1 MRIGELSRETGVPVE
16 TIRYYEKERLLEP
29 PMRLQNNY
37 RSYGDRHL
45 ARLRFIAHCRKLD
58 MSLEKIREILNYDSS
73 KPEEAGHIHELL
85 HRQIEAVDARIR
97 ALTELQTKL
106 YELEHSCHGH
116 TQGHQCGIIQELSA
130 PEAGR
135 KPDAGSIKLAHG

>member
-58 MSLEKIREILNYDSS
+58 MSLEGIREILNYDSS

>member
-45 ARLRFIAHCRKLD
+45 ARLRFIAYCRKLD
-58 MSLEKIREILNYDSS
+58 MSLEEIREILNYDSS

>member
-16 TIRYYEKERLLEP
+16 TIRYYEKEGLLEP

-58 MSLEKIREILNYDSS
+58 MSLEVIREILNYDSS

>member
-45 ARLRFIAHCRKLD
+45 ARLRVIAHCRKLD
-58 MSLEKIREILNYDSS
+58 MSLEEIREILNYDSS

>member
-58 MSLEKIREILNYDSS
+58 MSLEDFREILNYDSS

>member
-45 ARLRFIAHCRKLD
+45 ARLRFIAHCRNLD
-58 MSLEKIREILNYDSS
+58 MSLEEIREILNYDSS

>member
-58 MSLEKIREILNYDSS
+58 MSLAEIREILNYDSS
-73 KPEEAGHIHELL
+73 KPEEAGHFHELL

>member
-45 ARLRFIAHCRKLD
+45 ARLRFIAHCRKLY
-58 MSLEKIREILNYDSS
+58 MSLEEIREILNYDSS

>member
-16 TIRYYEKERLLEP
+16 TIRYYEKEGLLEP

-45 ARLRFIAHCRKLD
+45 ARLRFIAHFRKLE
-58 MSLEKIREILNYDSS
+58 MSLEEIREILNYDSS

>member
-58 MSLEKIREILNYDSS
+58 MSPEEIREILNYDSS

>member
-1 MRIGELSRETGVPVE
+1 
-16 TIRYYEKERLLEP
+16 
-29 PMRLQNNY
+29 
-37 RSYGDRHL
+37 
-45 ARLRFIAHCRKLD
+45 
-58 MSLEKIREILNYDSS
+58 MSLEEIREILNYDSS

>member
-16 TIRYYEKERLLEP
+16 TIRYYEKEGLLEP

-45 ARLRFIAHCRKLD
+45 ARLRFIVHCRKLD
-58 MSLEKIREILNYDSS
+58 MSLEEIREILNYDSS

>member
-16 TIRYYEKERLLEP
+16 TIRYYEKEGLLEP

-45 ARLRFIAHCRKLD
+45 ARLRFIAHCRKLA
-58 MSLEKIREILNYDSS
+58 MSLEEIREILNYDSS

>member
-16 TIRYYEKERLLEP
+16 TIRYYEKEGLLEP

-45 ARLRFIAHCRKLD
+45 ARLHFIAHCRKLD
-58 MSLEKIREILNYDSS
+58 MSLEEIREILNYDSS

>member
-16 TIRYYEKERLLEP
+16 TIRYYEKEGLLEP

-45 ARLRFIAHCRKLD
+45 ARLRFISHCRKLD
-58 MSLEKIREILNYDSS
+58 MSLEEIREILNYDSS

>member
-16 TIRYYEKERLLEP
+16 TIRYYEKEGLLEP

-45 ARLRFIAHCRKLD
+45 ARLRFIAHFRKLE
-58 MSLEKIREILNYDSS
+58 MSLEEIREILNYDSS

-135 KPDAGSIKLAHG
+135 KPDAGSIQLAHG

>member
-16 TIRYYEKERLLEP
+16 TIRYYEKEGLLEP

-45 ARLRFIAHCRKLD
+45 ARLRFIAHSRKLD
-58 MSLEKIREILNYDSS
+58 MSLEEIREILNYDSS

>member
-16 TIRYYEKERLLEP
+16 TIRYYEKEGLLEP

-58 MSLEKIREILNYDSS
+58 MSPEEIREILNYDSS